1 MLGKL
6 AVRNVKR
13 SARDY
18 TIYLITIIISFS
30 LIFAFNLISTSEE
43 VMKLSQGLDT
53 FQYVMYGINAIV
65 LGVICFLINYITKFI
80 FEKRSKEFGIYALL
94 GIKKRKINK
103 MFLLESLL
111 LGVVAQ
117 LASMPFGFAI
127 SQFLSIFIVKLLEF
141 PQAIFIELNL
151 KSFVL
156 LFIYFALIYLLVLWR
171 ANRRMKN
178 SSINDLLTLE
188 KQNEKKITKS
198 KKHRNTIFLL
208 SVALGIIALFL
219 WNMKLKPEVLQDSS
233 IMNTVL
239 ICFILLIIS
248 IYGVMI
254 SVGDFILS
262 VVLKNKKIKYSKDN
276 LFIVRTF
283 STKAKTMGVVFGTLS
298 MLITLSILFLNISSL
313 NKGSYDYQIELDS
326 PYDVSVSDK
335 KENLNDYL
343 KVIKEDYTI
352 KDDFIYDVYQDY
364 NAKYLKVFPVYEYK
378 SDEKKYD
385 AVIKLSD
392 YNKLLELRGKDKITL
407 KNNEYSVVAYFKIK
421 NDENFNKIN
430 KITLSNGIE
439 LNRKEIMTKNFF
451 PRLSN
456 TDYTLIVPD
465 EAVRNL
471 ETNES
476 NLVVNTVE
484 KTNTSLREKIKTEL
498 KDYLTFI
505 DDDGKTVNTSYNVM
519 VKGEL
524 IEETNTMTMMISTIC
539 IYLSFIFIASVGTI
553 IAIQS
558 LSDSNKYKYRYKVL
572 SNLGVRD
579 EDIFKIVRKQLLIL
593 FGIPIIYPIILN
605 FCLITS
611 INNIYKIMLDSNTI
625 YLSYFIGTLVEFLVI
640 YAIYYIATY
649 FSFKRMDCQHFF
661 RQIL

>member
-6 AVRNVKR
+6 AIRNVKR
-13 SARDY
+13 SSRDY
-18 TIYLITIIISFS
+18 VIYLITIIISFS
-30 LIFAFNLISTSEE
+30 LIFALNLISTSEE
-43 VMKLSQGLDT
+43 VMKLSQGLET

-65 LGVICFLINYITKFI
+65 LGVICFLINYTTKFI

-111 LGVVAQ
+111 LGLVA
-117 LASMPFGFAI
+117 LLVSMPIGFAI
-127 SQFLSIFIVKLLEF
+127 SQFLSIFIVKLLEL
-141 PQAIFIELNL
+141 PQAIFIEPNL

-156 LFIYFALIYLLVLWR
+156 LFIYFALIYLLVLCR
-171 ANRRMKN
+171 ANRRMKK
-178 SSINDLLTLE
+178 SSIHDLLNLE

-198 KKHRNTIFLL
+198 KKHRSIIFLL
-208 SVALGIIALFL
+208 SITLGIIALVL

-233 IMNTVL
+233 VMNTVL
-239 ICFILLIIS
+239 ICFVLLIIS

-283 STKAKTMGVVFGTLS
+283 SAKAKTLGFVFGTLS

-313 NKGSYDYQIELDS
+313 NKGAYDYKIELDS

-343 KVIKEDYTI
+343 KIIKEDYTI

-364 NAKYLKVFPVYEYK
+364 NAKYLKIFPVYEYK

-407 KNNEYSVVAYFKIK
+407 KNNEYSVVVYFKHK

-430 KITLSNGIE
+430 KITLSNGVE
-439 LNRKEIMTKNFF
+439 LERKEIMTKNFF

-456 TDYTLIVPD
+456 TDYTIIAPD

-484 KTNTSLREKIKTEL
+484 KTNTALREKMKTEL
-498 KDYLTFI
+498 KDYLTYI
-505 DDDGKTVNTSYNVM
+505 DEDGSIVNTSYNIM

-524 IEETNTMTMMISTIC
+524 IEETNTMTMIISTIC
-539 IYLSFIFIASVGTI
+539 IYMAFIFITSAGTI
-553 IAIQS
+553 ISIQS

-572 SNLGVRD
+572 SNLGVKD
-579 EDIFKIVRKQLLIL
+579 EDIFKIVRHQLLIL
-593 FGIPIIYPIILN
+593 FGMPIIYPIILN

-611 INNIYKIMLDSNTI
+611 INNIYKIMLDSNTV

-649 FSFKRMDCQHFF
+649 FSFKRN
-661 RQIL
+661 IKEA

>member
-18 TIYLITIIISFS
+18 AIYLITIIISFS
-30 LIFAFNLISTSEE
+30 LIFALNLISTSEE

-65 LGVICFLINYITKFI
+65 LGVICFLINYTTKFI

-111 LGVVAQ
+111 LGFVAQ
-117 LASMPFGFAI
+117 LASMPIGFAL
-127 SQFLSIFIVKLLEF
+127 SQFLSVFIVKLLEW

-171 ANRRMKN
+171 ANRRMKK

-198 KKHRNTIFLL
+198 KKHRNIIFLL

-219 WNMKLKPEVLQDSS
+219 WNMKLKPQVFQDSS
-233 IMNTVL
+233 IMNIIL
-239 ICFILLIIS
+239 ICFVLLIIS

-283 STKAKTMGVVFGTLS
+283 SAKAKTMGVVFGTLS

-352 KDDFIYDVYQDY
+352 KDDFIYDVYQDR
-364 NAKYLKVFPVYEYK
+364 NAKYLKIFPVYEYK
-378 SDEKKYD
+378 SDKKKYD
-385 AVIKLSD
+385 PVIRLSD
-392 YNKLLELRGKDKITL
+392 YNKLLQLRGKDKITL

-456 TDYTLIVPD
+456 TDYTIIVPD

-484 KTNTSLREKIKTEL
+484 KTKTELKEKIKTKL

-505 DDDGKTVNTSYNVM
+505 DDDGRTVNTSYNVM

-539 IYLSFIFIASVGTI
+539 IYMAFIFIASVGTI

-579 EDIFKIVRKQLLIL
+579 DNLYKTVRKQLLIL

-649 FSFKRMDCQHFF
+649 FSFKRNIKEF
-661 RQIL
+661 

>member
-18 TIYLITIIISFS
+18 AIYLITIIISFS
-30 LIFAFNLISTSEE
+30 LIFALNLISTSEE
-43 VMKLSQGLDT
+43 VMKLSQGLYT
-53 FQYVMYGINAIV
+53 FQYIMYGINAIV
-65 LGVICFLINYITKFI
+65 LGVICFLINYTTKFI
-80 FEKRSKEFGIYALL
+80 FEKRSKEFGIYSLL

-111 LGVVAQ
+111 LGFVA
-117 LASMPFGFAI
+117 LLVSMSIGFAL
-127 SQFLSIFIVKLLEF
+127 SQFLSIFIVKLLEL

-171 ANRRMKN
+171 ANRRMKK
-178 SSINDLLTLE
+178 SSIHDLLNLE
-188 KQNEKKITKS
+188 KLNEKKITKF
-198 KKHRNTIFLL
+198 KKHRNIIFLL
-208 SVALGIIALFL
+208 SITLGIIALIL

-233 IMNTVL
+233 VMNTVL
-239 ICFILLIIS
+239 ICFVLLIIS

-276 LFIVRTF
+276 LFIARTF
-283 STKAKTMGVVFGTLS
+283 SAKAKTMGVVFGTLS
-298 MLITLSILFLNISSL
+298 MLITLAILFLNISSL

-352 KDDFIYDVYQDY
+352 KDDFIYDVYQDR
-364 NAKYLKVFPVYEYK
+364 NAKYLKIFPVYEYK

-456 TDYTLIVPD
+456 TDYTIIVPD
-465 EAVRNL
+465 MSVNGL

-476 NLVVNTVE
+476 HLVVNTVE
-484 KTNTSLREKIKTEL
+484 KTKTELKEKIKTEL
-498 KDYLTFI
+498 KDYLTYI
-505 DDDGKTVNTSYNVM
+505 DEDGSIVNTSYNIM

-579 EDIFKIVRKQLLIL
+579 DNLYKTVRKQLLIL

-625 YLSYFIGTLVEFLVI
+625 YLAYFIGTLVEFLVI
-640 YAIYYIATY
+640 YTIYYIATY
-649 FSFKRMDCQHFF
+649 FSFKRN
-661 RQIL
+661 IKEV

>member
-6 AVRNVKR
+6 AIRNVKR
-13 SARDY
+13 SSRDY
-18 TIYLITIIISFS
+18 VIYLITIIISFS
-30 LIFAFNLISTSEE
+30 LIFALNLISTSEE
-43 VMKLSQGLDT
+43 VMKLSQGLET

-65 LGVICFLINYITKFI
+65 LGVICFLINYTTKFI

-111 LGVVAQ
+111 LGLVA
-117 LASMPFGFAI
+117 LLVSMPIGFAI
-127 SQFLSIFIVKLLEF
+127 SQFLSIFIVKLLEL
-141 PQAIFIELNL
+141 PQAIFIEPNL

-156 LFIYFALIYLLVLWR
+156 LFIYFALIYLLVLCR
-171 ANRRMKN
+171 ANRRMKK
-178 SSINDLLTLE
+178 SSIHDLLNLE

-198 KKHRNTIFLL
+198 KKHRSIIFLL
-208 SVALGIIALFL
+208 SITLGIIALVL

-233 IMNTVL
+233 VMNTVL
-239 ICFILLIIS
+239 ICFVLLIIS

-283 STKAKTMGVVFGTLS
+283 SAKAKTLGFVFGTLS

-313 NKGSYDYQIELDS
+313 NKGAYDYKIELDS

-343 KVIKEDYTI
+343 KIIKEDYTI

-364 NAKYLKVFPVYEYK
+364 NAKYLKIFPVYEYK

-407 KNNEYSVVAYFKIK
+407 KNNEYSVVVYFKHK

-430 KITLSNGIE
+430 KITLSNGVE
-439 LNRKEIMTKNFF
+439 LERKEIMTKNFF

-456 TDYTLIVPD
+456 TDYTIIVPD

-484 KTNTSLREKIKTEL
+484 KTNTALREKMKTEL
-498 KDYLTFI
+498 KDYLTYI
-505 DDDGKTVNTSYNVM
+505 DEDGSIVNTSYNIM

-524 IEETNTMTMMISTIC
+524 IEETNTMTMIISTIC
-539 IYLSFIFIASVGTI
+539 IYMAFIFIASVGTI

-579 EDIFKIVRKQLLIL
+579 EDIFKIVRHQLLIL
-593 FGIPIIYPIILN
+593 FGMPIIYPIILN

-625 YLSYFIGTLVEFLVI
+625 YLSYFIGTLVEFLII

-649 FSFKRMDCQHFF
+649 FSFKRN
-661 RQIL
+661 IKEV

>member
-18 TIYLITIIISFS
+18 AIYLITIIISFS
-30 LIFAFNLISTSEE
+30 LIFALNLISTSEE

-65 LGVICFLINYITKFI
+65 LGVICFLINYTTKFI

-111 LGVVAQ
+111 LGFVA
-117 LASMPFGFAI
+117 LLVSMPIGFAL
-127 SQFLSIFIVKLLEF
+127 SQFLSIFIVKLLEL

-171 ANRRMKN
+171 ANRRMKK
-178 SSINDLLTLE
+178 SSIHDLLNLE
-188 KQNEKKITKS
+188 KLNEKKITKF
-198 KKHRNTIFLL
+198 KKHRNIIFLL
-208 SVALGIIALFL
+208 SITLGIIALIL

-233 IMNTVL
+233 VMNTVL
-239 ICFILLIIS
+239 ICFVLLIIS

-276 LFIVRTF
+276 LFIARTF
-283 STKAKTMGVVFGTLS
+283 SAKAKTMGVVFGTLS

-335 KENLNDYL
+335 KENLNNYL

-352 KDDFIYDVYQDY
+352 KDNFIYDVYQDR

-407 KNNEYSVVAYFKIK
+407 KNNEYSVVVYFKHK

-456 TDYTLIVPD
+456 TDYTIIVPD

-484 KTNTSLREKIKTEL
+484 KTKTELKEKIKTEL
-498 KDYLTFI
+498 KDYLTYI
-505 DDDGKTVNTSYNVM
+505 DEDGSIVNTSYNIM

-579 EDIFKIVRKQLLIL
+579 DNLYKTVRKQLLIL

-640 YAIYYIATY
+640 YTIYYIATY
-649 FSFKRMDCQHFF
+649 FSFKRN
-661 RQIL
+661 IKEV

>member
-18 TIYLITIIISFS
+18 AIYLITIIISFS
-30 LIFAFNLISTSEE
+30 LIFALNLISTSEE

-65 LGVICFLINYITKFI
+65 LGVICFLINYTTKFI

-111 LGVVAQ
+111 LGFVA
-117 LASMPFGFAI
+117 LLVSMPIGFAL
-127 SQFLSIFIVKLLEF
+127 SQFLSIFIVKLLEL

-171 ANRRMKN
+171 ANRRMKK
-178 SSINDLLTLE
+178 SSIHDLLNSE
-188 KQNEKKITKS
+188 KLNEKKITKF
-198 KKHRNTIFLL
+198 KKHRNIIFLL
-208 SVALGIIALFL
+208 SITLGIIALIL

-233 IMNTVL
+233 VMNTVL
-239 ICFILLIIS
+239 ICFVLLIIS

-276 LFIVRTF
+276 LFIARTF
-283 STKAKTMGVVFGTLS
+283 SAKAKTMGVVFGTLS
-298 MLITLSILFLNISSL
+298 MLITLAILFLNISSL

-352 KDDFIYDVYQDY
+352 KDNFIYDVYQDR
-364 NAKYLKVFPVYEYK
+364 NAKYLKIFPVYEYK

-456 TDYTLIVPD
+456 TDYTIIVPD
-465 EAVRNL
+465 MSVNGL

-476 NLVVNTVE
+476 HLVVNTVE
-484 KTNTSLREKIKTEL
+484 KTKTELKEKIKTEL
-498 KDYLTFI
+498 KDYLTYI
-505 DDDGKTVNTSYNVM
+505 DEDGSIVNTSYNIM

-579 EDIFKIVRKQLLIL
+579 DNLYKTVRKQLLIL

-640 YAIYYIATY
+640 YTIYYIATY
-649 FSFKRMDCQHFF
+649 FSFKRN
-661 RQIL
+661 IKEV

>member
-18 TIYLITIIISFS
+18 AIYLITIIISFS
-30 LIFAFNLISTSEE
+30 LIFALNLISTSEE
-43 VMKLSQGLDT
+43 VMKLSQGLYT
-53 FQYVMYGINAIV
+53 FQYIMYGINAIV
-65 LGVICFLINYITKFI
+65 LGVICFLINYTTKFI
-80 FEKRSKEFGIYALL
+80 FEKRSKEFGIYSLL

-111 LGVVAQ
+111 LGFVA
-117 LASMPFGFAI
+117 LLVSMPIGFAI
-127 SQFLSIFIVKLLEF
+127 SQFLSIFIVKLLEL
-141 PQAIFIELNL
+141 PQAIFINLNI

-171 ANRRMKN
+171 ANRRMKK

-198 KKHRNTIFLL
+198 KKHRNIIFLL

-219 WNMKLKPEVLQDSS
+219 WNMKLKPQVFQDSS
-233 IMNTVL
+233 IMNIIL
-239 ICFILLIIS
+239 ICFVLLIIS

-276 LFIVRTF
+276 LFIARTF
-283 STKAKTMGVVFGTLS
+283 SAKAKTLGFVFGTLS
-298 MLITLSILFLNISSL
+298 MLITLAILFLNISSL
-313 NKGSYDYQIELDS
+313 NKGLYDYQIDANS
-326 PYDVSVSDK
+326 PFDIAVTDR
-335 KENLNDYL
+335 KEHLKDYL
-343 KVIKEDYTI
+343 DIIKEDYTLKNDFVYDI
-352 KDDFIYDVYQDY
+352 YKDKTATI
-364 NAKYLKVFPVYEYK
+364 LKSTPISDYK
-378 SDEKKYD
+378 SDERLFD
-385 AVIKLSD
+385 PVIRLSD
-392 YNKLLELRGKDKITL
+392 YNRLLELRGQEKISLNQQECVVLSEIRFKNDMNNIMPDKIM
-407 KNNEYSVVAYFKIK
+407 
-421 NDENFNKIN
+421 
-430 KITLSNGIE
+430 LSNGTE
-439 LNRKEIMTKNFF
+439 LKLKDFTTNGYWARI
-451 PRLSN
+451 SN
-456 TDYTLIVPD
+456 EYYNIVVPD
-465 EAVRNL
+465 SAVSGL
-471 ETNES
+471 EIDTS
-476 NLVVNTVE
+476 HLVVNTKE
-484 KTNTSLREKIKTEL
+484 KTKTEL
-498 KDYLTFI
+498 KEKMKTRLKEYMTYI
-505 DDDGKTVNTSYNVM
+505 DENGEEDDTYYNVV

-524 IEETNTMTMMISTIC
+524 IEETNTMTMIISTIC
-539 IYLSFIFIASVGTI
+539 IYMAFIFIASVGTI

-579 EDIFKIVRKQLLIL
+579 ENIFKTIRKQLLIL
-593 FGIPIIYPIILN
+593 FGIPVVYPIILN
-605 FCLITS
+605 LCLIIP

-649 FSFKRMDCQHFF
+649 FSFKRN
-661 RQIL
+661 IKEV

>member
-18 TIYLITIIISFS
+18 AIYLITIIISFS
-30 LIFAFNLISTSEE
+30 LIFALNLISTSEE

-65 LGVICFLINYITKFI
+65 LGVICFLINYTTKFI
-80 FEKRSKEFGIYALL
+80 FEKRSKEFGIYSLL

-111 LGVVAQ
+111 LGFVA
-117 LASMPFGFAI
+117 LLVSMPIGFAV
-127 SQFLSIFIVKLLEF
+127 SQFLSIFIVKLLEL

-171 ANRRMKN
+171 ANRRMKK

-188 KQNEKKITKS
+188 KQNEKEITKS
-198 KKHRNTIFLL
+198 KKHRNIIFLL
-208 SVALGIIALFL
+208 SITLGIFALFL
-219 WNMKLKPEVLQDSS
+219 WNLKLKPEVLQDSS

-239 ICFILLIIS
+239 ICFVLLIIS

-262 VVLKNKKIKYSKDN
+262 VVLKNKKMKYSKDN

-283 STKAKTMGVVFGTLS
+283 SAKAKTMGVVFGTLS
-298 MLITLSILFLNISSL
+298 MLITLAILFLNISSL

-326 PYDVSVSDK
+326 PYDVLVSDK

-352 KDDFIYDVYQDY
+352 KDDFIYDVYQDR
-364 NAKYLKVFPVYEYK
+364 NAKYLKIFPVYEYK

-385 AVIKLSD
+385 SVIKLSD

-484 KTNTSLREKIKTEL
+484 KTNTALREKIKTEL
-498 KDYLTFI
+498 KDYLTFM
-505 DDDGKTVNTSYNVM
+505 DDDGRTVNTSYNVM

-579 EDIFKIVRKQLLIL
+579 DNLYKTVRKQLLIL

-649 FSFKRMDCQHFF
+649 FSFKKN
-661 RQIL
+661 IKEV

>member
-18 TIYLITIIISFS
+18 VIYLITIIISFS
-30 LIFAFNLISTSEE
+30 LIFALNLISTSEAVLE
-43 VMKLSQGLDT
+43 LSQGLT
-53 FQYVMYGINAIV
+53 YFQYIMYGINVIV
-65 LGVICFLINYITKFI
+65 LGVICFLINYTTKFI
-80 FEKRSKEFGIYALL
+80 FEKRSKEFGMYALL

-103 MFLLESLL
+103 MFLLENLL
-111 LGVVAQ
+111 LGFVA
-117 LASMPFGFAI
+117 LLVSMPIGFAI
-127 SQFLSIFIVKLLEF
+127 SQFLSIFIVRLLEW

-171 ANRRMKN
+171 ANRRMKK
-178 SSINDLLTLE
+178 SSIHDLLNME
-188 KQNEKKITKS
+188 KLNEKKITKS
-198 KKHRNTIFLL
+198 KKHRSIIFLL
-208 SVALGIIALFL
+208 SITLGIIALVL

-239 ICFILLIIS
+239 ICFVLLIIS

-254 SVGDFILS
+254 SIGDFILS

-276 LFIVRTF
+276 LFIARTF
-283 STKAKTMGVVFGTLS
+283 SAKAKTLGFVFGTLS

-313 NKGSYDYQIELDS
+313 NKGAYDYKIELDS
-326 PYDVSVSDK
+326 PYDVSIADK

-352 KDDFIYDVYQDY
+352 KNDFIYDVYQDK

-407 KNNEYSVVAYFKIK
+407 KNNEYSVVVYFKHK
-421 NDENFNKIN
+421 NDESFNKIN
-430 KITLSNGIE
+430 KITLSNGVE
-439 LNRKEIMTKNFF
+439 LERKEIMTKNFF

-456 TDYTLIVPD
+456 TDYTIIVPD
-465 EAVRNL
+465 ESINGL

-476 NLVVNTVE
+476 HLIVNTVE
-484 KTNTSLREKIKTEL
+484 KTNTELKEKIQTKL
-498 KDYLTFI
+498 KDYLTYI
-505 DDDGKTVNTSYNVM
+505 DEDGKTVNTSYNVM

-524 IEETNTMTMMISTIC
+524 IEETNTMVMIISTIC
-539 IYLSFIFIASVGTI
+539 IYMAFIFIASVGTI

-579 EDIFKIVRKQLLIL
+579 DNLYKTVRKQLLIL

-649 FSFKRMDCQHFF
+649 FSFKRN
-661 RQIL
+661 IKEV

>member
-18 TIYLITIIISFS
+18 AIYLITIIISFS
-30 LIFAFNLISTSEE
+30 LIFALNLISTSEE

-65 LGVICFLINYITKFI
+65 LGVICFLINYTTKFI

-111 LGVVAQ
+111 LGFVA
-117 LASMPFGFAI
+117 LLVSMSIGFAL
-127 SQFLSIFIVKLLEF
+127 SQFLSIFIVKLLEL

-171 ANRRMKN
+171 ANRRMKK
-178 SSINDLLTLE
+178 SSIHDLLNLE
-188 KQNEKKITKS
+188 KLNEKKITKF
-198 KKHRNTIFLL
+198 KKHRNIIFLL
-208 SVALGIIALFL
+208 SITLGIIALIL

-233 IMNTVL
+233 VMNTVL
-239 ICFILLIIS
+239 ICFVLLIIS

-276 LFIVRTF
+276 LFIARTF
-283 STKAKTMGVVFGTLS
+283 SAKAKTMGVVFGTLS
-298 MLITLSILFLNISSL
+298 MLITLAILFLNISSL

-326 PYDVSVSDK
+326 AYDVSVSDK

-352 KDDFIYDVYQDY
+352 KDDFIYDVYQDR
-364 NAKYLKVFPVYEYK
+364 NAKYLKIFPVYEYK

-456 TDYTLIVPD
+456 TDYTIIVPD
-465 EAVRNL
+465 MSVNGL

-476 NLVVNTVE
+476 HLVVNTVE
-484 KTNTSLREKIKTEL
+484 KTKTELKEKIKTEL
-498 KDYLTFI
+498 KDYLTYI
-505 DDDGKTVNTSYNVM
+505 DEDGSIVNTSYNIM

-579 EDIFKIVRKQLLIL
+579 DNLYKTVRKQLLIL

-640 YAIYYIATY
+640 YTIYYIATY
-649 FSFKRMDCQHFF
+649 FSFKRN
-661 RQIL
+661 IKEV

>member
-18 TIYLITIIISFS
+18 AIYLITIIISFS

-65 LGVICFLINYITKFI
+65 LGVICFLINYTTKFI

-111 LGVVAQ
+111 LGFVA
-117 LASMPFGFAI
+117 LLVSMPIGFAI
-127 SQFLSIFIVKLLEF
+127 SQFLSIFIVNLLEL

-156 LFIYFALIYLLVLWR
+156 IFIYFALIYLLVLWR
-171 ANRRMKN
+171 ANRRMKK

-198 KKHRNTIFLL
+198 KKHRNIIFLL

-219 WNMKLKPEVLQDSS
+219 WNMKLKPQVFQDSS
-233 IMNTVL
+233 IMNIIL
-239 ICFILLIIS
+239 ICFVLLIIS

-298 MLITLSILFLNISSL
+298 MLITLAILFLNISSL

-439 LNRKEIMTKNFF
+439 LNRKEIITKNFF

-649 FSFKRMDCQHFF
+649 FSFKRN
-661 RQIL
+661 IKEV